1 MSWIKITER
10 VQSSVP
16 SLLFKLIHGGEV
28 TIGGRAFRIDN
39 PVLPV
44 VERKDDYLLWTFSE
58 PLRVSTPGPDGRIN
72 EIKQYADKITI
83 SVFPWAFVTILIS
96 DK

>member
-10 VQSSVP
+10 VQSSIP
-16 SLLFKLIHGGEV
+16 GLLFKLIHGGEV
-28 TIGGRAFRIDN
+28 TIGGRVFHIDN

-44 VERKDDYLLWTFSE
+44 VERKDDYVLWTFNE

-83 SVFPWAFVTILIS
+83 SVFPWAFVTILID

>member
-1 MSWIKITER
+1 M
-10 VQSSVP
+10 
-16 SLLFKLIHGGEV
+16 
-28 TIGGRAFRIDN
+28 TIGGRVFHIDN

-44 VERKDDYLLWTFSE
+44 VVRESDHIVWTFSD

-83 SVFPWAFVTILIS
+83 SVFPWAFVTIFID